1 MFYFCL
7 PPELII
13 KWAFFHFQL
22 TGETLAEN
30 DPDRTAL
37 WQLIDNLYTLLDP
50 SIDAPLR
57 ALPFLRFMPGKYGR
71 VFRETIKARDRVAR
85 RYFDT
90 QKVNKSILCRKL
102 MDISS

>member
-1 MFYFCL
+1 MFF
-7 PPELII
+7 
-13 KWAFFHFQL
+13 FFHFQL
-22 TGETLAEN
+22 TGETLAED

-37 WQLIDNLYTLLDP
+37 WQLIDHLYTLLDP

-90 QKVNKSILCRKL
+90 QKVNRISVLSMKLNGAFLLNDRYVQFKS
-102 MDISS
+102 